1 MESRCHVGSVIS
13 YDTVTNLSWSVGV
26 TAHTITTVIDKI
38 LSKPW
43 DASES
48 IGREVPLAVREE
60 DCVECYN
67 WEFGSFNKSLTKL

>member
-26 TAHTITTVIDKI
+26 SSHLIVTVIDKI
-38 LSKPW
+38 LSQPW
-43 DASES
+43 DAAEAV
-48 IGREVPLAVREE
+48 GREVPMAVAEE

-67 WEFGSFNKSLTKL
+67 WEFGDYNKSITSH